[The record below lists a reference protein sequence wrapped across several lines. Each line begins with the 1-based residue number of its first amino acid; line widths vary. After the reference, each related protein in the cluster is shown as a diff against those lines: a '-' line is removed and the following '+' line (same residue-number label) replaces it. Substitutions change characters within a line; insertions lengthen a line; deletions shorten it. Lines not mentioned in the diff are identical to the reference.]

1 MAYYLSKPS
10 LIQPSKT
17 MYYTGDGKWS
27 DDISETKSYPNK
39 EELEV
44 WIANED
50 NTNGGFKTATV
61 VEE

>member
-1 MAYYLSKPS
+1 
-10 LIQPSKT
+10 